1 MNTNLH
7 FKNKK
12 FKIMQ
17 IADIQ
22 ENAVVNPDTIKLID
36 LALEKEQPD
45 LVVLTG
51 DQIQGYSTS
60 YLVGAENKVEK
71 VISDFLEPITKRN
84 IPFCFTY
91 GNHDDDCKVSK
102 KIQTEFYKSH
112 PGCVYSEPAS
122 EDDTATYMLTV
133 KDGESKKDI
142 LGIYLFD
149 SGTVSNGIKESQL
162 QWYKEKRDSFKSATN
177 EYLPSIVFQHI
188 PVPEFY
194 DIIDK
199 VGFFSKGRVEAYKDK
214 RNTFYR
220 LDEQTKAQGGFMG
233 ESPGTPIEN
242 VGEFDALQEKGDI
255 FAFYCG
261 HDHNNSF
268 YKHYKGID
276 LGYCQ
281 GASFHTYGPSDKRGV
296 RVFVFDEEN
305 VRDYETYT
313 VTMGELCDYKPT
325 KPINEFVYRNAPVS
339 PDQAFTDISRI
350 ALGAAIINLSFKAI
364 KKIYKIKKMK

>member
-122 EDDTATYMLTV
+122 EDDTATYMFTV
-133 KDGESKKDI
+133 KDGENIKDI

-242 VGEFDALQEKGDI
+242 VGEFDALQEKGDV

-325 KPINEFVYRNAPVS
+325 KPLNEFVYRNAPVS
-339 PDQAFTDISRI
+339 PDQAFTDISRV

>member
-1 MNTNLH
+1 MNTKLC

-22 ENAVVNPDTIKLID
+22 ENATVNPDTIKLIS
-36 LALEKEQPD
+36 LALDREKPD

-51 DQIQGYSTS
+51 DQIQGYSLS
-60 YLVGAENKVEK
+60 YLTDAEKKVEN
-71 VISDFLEPITKRN
+71 VISYFLAPIIERN

-91 GNHDDDCKVSK
+91 GNHDDDCKVDK

-112 PGCVYSEPAS
+112 PGCIYTEGAS
-122 EDDTATYMLTV
+122 EDDTATYMFTI
-133 KDGESKKDI
+133 KDSEGKNDV
-142 LGIYLFD
+142 LGVYLFD
-149 SGTVSNGIKESQL
+149 SGTVSNGIKQSQL
-162 QWYKEKRDSFKSATN
+162 DWFNDKRESLKEKNGD
-177 EYLPSIVFQHI
+177 YLPGIVFQHI

-199 VGFFSKGRVEAYKDK
+199 VGFFSKGRVEAYKNR

-220 LDEQTKAQGGFMG
+220 LDEETKAMGGFMG

-242 VGEFDALQEKGDI
+242 VGQFDVLKEKGDI

-268 YKHYKGID
+268 YKNYKGID

-296 RVFVFDEEN
+296 RVFVFDEDN
-305 VRDYETYT
+305 VRDYKTYT

-339 PDQAFTDISRI
+339 PDQAITDLSRI
-350 ALGAAIINLSFKAI
+350 SLALSVVNLCLKTTRLIIKL
-364 KKIYKIKKMK
+364 KKK

>member
-7 FKNKK
+7 FKDKK
-12 FKIMQ
+12 FKVMQ

-22 ENAVVNPDTIKLID
+22 ENATVNPDTIKLIS
-36 LALEKEQPD
+36 LALDKEQPD

-51 DQIQGYSTS
+51 DQIQGYSLS
-60 YLVGAENKVEK
+60 YLTNAEKKVEK
-71 VISDFLEPITKRN
+71 VISDFLAPIVERG

-91 GNHDDDCKVSK
+91 GNHDDDCKVDK
-102 KIQTEFYKSH
+102 KIQTEFYKSY
-112 PGCVYSEPAS
+112 PGCVYTEPAS
-122 EDDTATYMLTV
+122 EDDTATYMFTV
-133 KDGESKKDI
+133 KDGKGEKDI

-149 SGTVSNGIKESQL
+149 SGTVSNGIKPSQL
-162 QWYKEKRDSFKSATN
+162 QWYENKREYYKEQN
-177 EYLPSIVFQHI
+177 GEYLPGIVFQHI

-220 LDEQTKAQGGFMG
+220 LDEETKAMGGFMG

-242 VGEFDALQEKGDI
+242 SGEFDVLREKGDI

-281 GASFHTYGPSDKRGV
+281 GASFHTYGPYDKRGV
-296 RVFVFDEEN
+296 RVFVFDEDN

-313 VTMGELCDYKPT
+313 VTIGEMCDFKPT
-325 KPINEFVYRNAPVS
+325 KPLNEFVYRNAPVS
-339 PDQAFTDISRI
+339 PDQAITDLSRI
-350 ALGAAIINLSFKAI
+350 ALAVGTVNLCFKAVRKLI
-364 KKIYKIKKMK
+364 KLIK